1 MFTEKNSIYLILG
14 YVVFLGG
21 IGAYLLSLVL
31 RRRNLKRDEEMLE
44 QIAEQIKEEQQTTPP
59 ANANASPA
67 EKATTQ
73 G

>member
-21 IGAYLLSLVL
+21 IATYLLTLVL
-31 RRRNLKRDEEMLE
+31 RRRGLKRDEEMLE
-44 QIAEQIKEEQQTTPP
+44 QIAEQIKEEQQNTPP
-59 ANANASPA
+59 ANPSPT